1 MFPINGQQTISFC
14 GQQQNFPING
24 QQTISFCGQQQN
36 FPTNVQQTI
45 SFSGQQQ
52 NFPTISQ
59 QNFSFCGQQQN
70 FTTNGQQNFSFC
82 GQQQNFP
89 TNVQQTI
96 SFSGQQQ
103 NFTTNGQQN
112 FSFCG
117 QQQNFPTNVQQT
129 ISFSGQQQ
137 NFPTISQQNFSF
149 SGQQQN
155 FPTNGRQN
163 FSFCGQQQN
172 FPTNDQQTFSFS
184 GQQQN
189 TNYQHQQSIEFINPQ
204 GLGRPPPPAI
214 CYGIAPLVQ
223 QYTTCSYQPLRPQQN
238 IDIFLKHNNV
248 YGSPS
253 PPPGFVAQQNSRYSN
268 QLQEP
273 LNRVKLIDHPPRY
286 QNGPPPPPPFAAPQ
300 PVSLPPITSVLPKNT
315 GCNDTHRQQ
324 QDDVSNV
331 VKLPS
336 IWTSNDDYYSDNDY
350 HEQNHSDDGFS
361 SNDDHDEDYYGHSSR
376 LQTPRRHLI
385 RSVGEINDEEDYNRP
400 ESRDIIPWLR
410 IARNPISN
418 DYHEQNHSDYEL
430 TSDYDHDKQYY
441 FRQDTPQPYTPPQRG
456 RKTNNRAESRQTIPG
471 LRVDR
476 DPISNNQLETQQPML
491 SKRRVKNPVSNMHSD
506 AKQTHSPQQKV
517 QSLIINPVR
526 DLPPLTSKV
535 HDSIFRKKLLRINH
549 IGIWRFGE
557 NDFFTSVSKTWNV
570 AQCIKHVK
578 DSLRL
583 RCDVDLW
590 VKNQCT
596 FLEKGKSISNYGG
609 LTKLFVVQRPKKRD
623 PGARYKSQ
631 EPDVTDPFWEGDCV
645 SMSCGHAVVPEN
657 LFNYYWNAIK
667 SGNIEVKCPYVPDG
681 NSKCCEGIWEF
692 KEVSVLAC
700 LSADERLLF
709 LSVLFTNWLEKN
721 KSAYLCPQ
729 CDEAIIATCQNY
741 FMCYFC
747 GQRGDNNTF
756 CRRCLQLVNPP
767 WMMCKN
773 SECQKSLNQTK
784 SLLTTCQERIIVNV
798 RGCPVVRACPKCQ
811 CIIEFDDSD
820 LCKHMTCPNRT
831 CRTRFCFIC
840 LSIQNNTGHWPCGS
854 AFAPCTPAPRQKV
867 NIHLPH

>member
-24 QQTISFCGQQQN
+24 QQTISFCGQQQNQNFSFCGQQQN

-137 NFPTISQQNFSF
+137 NFPT
-149 SGQQQN
+149 
-155 FPTNGRQN
+155 NGRQN

-172 FPTNDQQTFSFS
+172 
-184 GQQQN
+184 
-189 TNYQHQQSIEFINPQ
+189 
-204 GLGRPPPPAI
+204 
-214 CYGIAPLVQ
+214 
-223 QYTTCSYQPLRPQQN
+223 
-238 IDIFLKHNNV
+238 
-248 YGSPS
+248 
-253 PPPGFVAQQNSRYSN
+253 
-268 QLQEP
+268 
-273 LNRVKLIDHPPRY
+273 
-286 QNGPPPPPPFAAPQ
+286 
-300 PVSLPPITSVLPKNT
+300 
-315 GCNDTHRQQ
+315 THRQQ